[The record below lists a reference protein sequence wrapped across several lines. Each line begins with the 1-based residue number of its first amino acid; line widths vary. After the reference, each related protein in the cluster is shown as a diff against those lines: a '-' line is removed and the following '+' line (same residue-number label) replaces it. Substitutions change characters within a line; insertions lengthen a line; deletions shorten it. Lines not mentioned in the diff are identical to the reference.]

1 MFGVPEDVWIYV
13 LIYVSIYVATP
24 GWLHRHRP

>member
-1 MFGVPEDVWIYV
+1 MNGVPEDVWIYV
-13 LIYVSIYVATP
+13 LIYVIMVIATP